1 VRRVL
6 LATLL
11 SSLTLTATAATGK
24 PATDATAPTTAPVSN
39 AVTEPH
45 LVYKPEIHIPESDLP
60 LSMVTPDKV
69 ILALKLDE
77 TGRPTRIDLVKAINQ
92 TVDARVIAGV
102 RQFRWTP
109 AVVNNHTVPSDLTL
123 IVEVAR

>member
-1 VRRVL
+1 MRRVL

-11 SSLTLTATAATGK
+11 SSLTLTAAAATGK
-24 PATDATAPTTAPVSN
+24 PVTDATAPTTAPVSN

-45 LVYKPEIHIPESDLP
+45 LVYQPRIHIPASDLP
-60 LSMVTPDKV
+60 LSMVNPAKV
-69 ILALKLDE
+69 VLAVKLDA
-77 TGRPTRIDLVKAINQ
+77 TGSPTQIDLVQAISQ
-92 TVDARVIAGV
+92 PVDARVIAGV

-109 AVVNNHTVPSDLTL
+109 AVINNHTVPSNMTL